1 MSSGHWFS
9 TDRSG
14 TERLEWREKKEH
26 VTENS
31 RTEKAIQGTGIRLL
45 FDCYRYR
52 SYRALF
58 LHRTPSGI
66 AGGCKKQACYKGGI
80 DKDSC
85 HD

>member
-31 RTEKAIQGTGIRLL
+31 RTEKAIQGTSVI
-45 FDCYRYR
+45 
-52 SYRALF
+52 
-58 LHRTPSGI
+58 
-66 AGGCKKQACYKGGI
+66 QQ
-80 DKDSC
+80 
-85 HD
+85 